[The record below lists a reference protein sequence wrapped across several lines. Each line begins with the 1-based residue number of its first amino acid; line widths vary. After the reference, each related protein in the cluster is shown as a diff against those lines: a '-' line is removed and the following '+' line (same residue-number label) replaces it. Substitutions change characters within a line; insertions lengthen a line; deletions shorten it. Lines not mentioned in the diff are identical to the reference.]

1 MGSPCLKS
9 YKKFAKFMPII
20 RKLTRYGN
28 SCLVTM
34 PPEIKKYLGVNRGDY
49 LVWSVGKDN
58 RVFLDKLT
66 AKQYPGYFI
75 PGSGSISH
83 AK

>member
-1 MGSPCLKS
+1 
-9 YKKFAKFMPII
+9 
-20 RKLTRYGN
+20 
-28 SCLVTM
+28 M